1 MVKVIYLFIFS
12 IIFYILKRLSCY
24 SLFLVMEE
32 VTIKIYL
39 NLFTKGISMKKLLI
53 ASLIIALP
61 SFAFAAGDAAAG
73 KAKSTICA
81 TCHGAEGI
89 AIAPIYPNLKGQQ
102 EAYIV
107 SSLKAYK
114 ADQRKGGM
122 SMLMSPQA
130 KVLSDEDIAN
140 LAAYYSAMK

>member
-1 MVKVIYLFIFS
+1 
-12 IIFYILKRLSCY
+12 
-24 SLFLVMEE
+24 
-32 VTIKIYL
+32 
-39 NLFTKGISMKKLLI
+39 MKKLLI

-81 TCHGAEGI
+81 TCHGADGI

-107 SSLKAYK
+107 SSIKAYK
-114 ADQRKGGM
+114 SGKRQGGM
-122 SMLMSPQA
+122 SAIMAPQA
-130 KVLSDEDIAN
+130 TALSEADIAD
-140 LAAYYSAMK
+140 LAAYYSSMK